1 ICPALKKVV
10 FGKPVLFN
18 HEAPMKEEQERICNY
33 LMDEISEVA
42 YSLPRHRVVP
52 YPNIKKKDYPYSDR
66 L

>member
-1 ICPALKKVV
+1 
-10 FGKPVLFN
+10 
-18 HEAPMKEEQERICNY
+18 MKEEQERICNY